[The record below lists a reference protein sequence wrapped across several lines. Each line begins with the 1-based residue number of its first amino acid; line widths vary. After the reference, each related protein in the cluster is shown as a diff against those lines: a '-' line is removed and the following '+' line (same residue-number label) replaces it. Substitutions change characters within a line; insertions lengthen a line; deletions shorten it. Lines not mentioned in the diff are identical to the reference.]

1 MKRVVVLLIMLAGA
15 TRAGAQTSEPL
26 RKSDLIR
33 LLTGGAL
40 SHGEIADLIRR
51 NCLSFTPTA
60 RDRTD
65 LAALGADS
73 LIMAR
78 VAGCA
83 QGRSTSPVTT
93 PGPVTAAPIA
103 VVPLQSRVTVEAGA
117 EAIVAFA
124 LRRGA
129 QPQGGA
135 LLVLRGGGGSDPVAT
150 TDARG
155 IASFRVRGAAAAM
168 SRVLSVA
175 AVDGAVLTGQTTVE
189 FITLPPVRV
198 APPPV
203 VAARPL
209 RTARPAPTSTGWVA
223 GTAQRGV
230 VGRRA
235 AVPLIFE
242 VRDSTGAPIAGV
254 PVALAVANGRL
265 LTSPD
270 RTDSVGAV
278 RVDLEFGPRAAAT
291 SVTATIGSLVRQAT
305 LYPAAGPAARL
316 LVLRGRDTVSRRLEL
331 DPDAP
336 TNLLV
341 VPADAFGNPLPVR
354 GLLAAVG
361 DGSVLK
367 VAGVTTDSV
376 GGHVSLRPGRA
387 GGSATNLALQAS
399 GLRTDLTASVRARRP

>member
-1 MKRVVVLLIMLAGA
+1 MFLLVALAGA
-15 TRAGAQTSEPL
+15 ARAGAQTSEPL

-33 LLTGGAL
+33 LLSGGAL

-73 LIMAR
+73 LIMER
-78 VAGCA
+78 MAGCA
-83 QGRSTSPVTT
+83 RGRSPGPVTT
-93 PGPVTAAPIA
+93 PVPVAATAPIA

-135 LLVLRGGGGSDPVAT
+135 RLVLRGGGGPDPVAT

-155 IASFRVRGAAAAM
+155 IASFRVRGAAAAV

-189 FITLPPVRV
+189 FITLPPARV

-203 VAARPL
+203 VAARPPH
-209 RTARPAPTSTGWVA
+209 TARPAPTSTGWVA

-265 LTSPD
+265 LTAPD
-270 RTDSVGAV
+270 RTDSAGAV
-278 RVDLEFGPRAAAT
+278 RVELEFGPRAAAT
-291 SVTATIGSLVRQAT
+291 TVTATIGSLVRQAT
-305 LYPAAGPAARL
+305 LYPATGPAARL

-367 VAGVTTDSV
+367 VAGVTTDSL

>member
-1 MKRVVVLLIMLAGA
+1 VFLLVALAGA
-15 TRAGAQTSEPL
+15 ARAGAQTSEPL

-33 LLTGGAL
+33 LLSGGAL

-73 LIMAR
+73 LIMER
-78 VAGCA
+78 MAGCA
-83 QGRSTSPVTT
+83 RGRATGPVTT
-93 PGPVTAAPIA
+93 PVPVAATAPIA

-135 LLVLRGGGGSDPVAT
+135 RLVLRGGGGPDPVAT

-155 IASFRVRGAAAAM
+155 IASFRVRGAAAAV

-189 FITLPPVRV
+189 FITLPPARV

-203 VAARPL
+203 VAARPPH
-209 RTARPAPTSTGWVA
+209 TARPAPTSTGWVA

-265 LTSPD
+265 LTAPD
-270 RTDSVGAV
+270 RTDSAGAV
-278 RVDLEFGPRAAAT
+278 RVELEFGPRAAAT
-291 SVTATIGSLVRQAT
+291 TVTATIGSLVRQAT
-305 LYPAAGPAARL
+305 LYPATGPAARL

-367 VAGVTTDSV
+367 VAGVTTDSL
-376 GGHVSLRPGRA
+376 GGHGRLRPGRA